1 MPDHLRGGHIRHP
14 LTALLLAV
22 LLALFGCNPDPY
34 PGEEGAILHVG
45 LRLLPKS
52 FDPPSVEEEGSG
64 KVAANVYEGLLTY
77 HPFARPYKLIPA
89 LATDLPT
96 VSEDRLTYT
105 FQLKKGVVFTD
116 DPSLPGGKGREVT
129 AEDFLFAFKR
139 FAHPSTT
146 TKGWWLFDDKIVGL
160 NDWRDTLK
168 KDLTAARAAGESPG
182 PLWGLERE
190 VEGFEVVDRY
200 TIRFHLTKPYPQ
212 FLWVLA
218 MPYTSVYPR
227 EAVEHYGAEF
237 RNHPVGTG
245 PFKLVEYNPV
255 YRAVYVRNPTYRDVY
270 FPDPKNKPAE
280 RWDGWEED
288 EKAGLLVNAGGK
300 IPLLDGMEIRFILEA
315 QPRWLYF
322 KAGYLDFLNPPK
334 DNMDEA
340 IPGGDLSPEMKAQG
354 IRKDP
359 WTELGVV
366 YTCLNTTD
374 EVLSNVDL
382 RRAMALA
389 FDHVWTVKHLYA
401 GQAIVAKSLI
411 PPGVAGFDGDYHP
424 YQADDGH
431 AQIEKAKK
439 LLAKAGYPDGV
450 DPETGRALRLVFESS
465 GSGVTQRHFAQR
477 FVDEMRKIG
486 IQIDVVVNTFPQMVD
501 KMRNQQYQVAGLAW
515 GFDYPDAQNVLQL
528 LYGPNKAPGIGSAN
542 FDDPQFNR
550 WYEEASVLQ
559 DSPERTE
566 LYKRM
571 AHMVA
576 DQVPWITRTHRI
588 RNNLQ
593 HQWLQG
599 FKYTE
604 VTDQYFAY
612 AHVDRALRD
621 ELLAEWNRPTRWPLA
636 VGFLAFIGLLGFSVS
651 QRNRR

>member
-1 MPDHLRGGHIRHP
+1 MTLV
-14 LTALLLAV
+14 A
-22 LLALFGCNPDPY
+22 CNPNPY
-34 PGEEGAILHVG
+34 PGEQGAILHVG

-77 HPFARPYKLIPA
+77 HPFARPYTLIPS
-89 LATDLPT
+89 LAEDLPE

-105 FQLKKGVVFTD
+105 FHLKKGIIFQD
-116 DPSLPGGKGREVT
+116 DPSFPDGKGREVT

-139 FAHPSTT
+139 FAHPSTP
-146 TKGWWLFDDKIVGL
+146 TKGWWLFDDKVVGL
-160 NDWRDTLK
+160 NEWRDQLK
-168 KDLTAARAAGESPG
+168 ADLTKEREAGTTPG
-182 PLWGLERE
+182 PLWGLERD
-190 VEGFEVVDRY
+190 VPGFEVVDRY

-227 EAVEHYGAEF
+227 EAVEFYKDEF

-245 PFKLVEYNPV
+245 PFRLTEFNPV
-255 YRAVYVRNPTYRDVY
+255 YRAVYERNPTYRERY
-270 FPDPKNKPAE
+270 FPDPKNNVAD
-280 RWDGWEED
+280 RWPGWEAD
-288 EKAGLLVNAGGK
+288 EAAGLLVNAGK
-300 IPLLDGMEIRFILEA
+300 KLPMLDGMEMRFILEA

-322 KAGYLDFLNPPK
+322 KSGYLDFLNPPK
-334 DNMDEA
+334 DNIDEA
-340 IPGGDLSPEMKAQG
+340 IPGGDLSPAMVAQG

-374 EVLSNVDL
+374 KVLSNVDL
-382 RRAMALA
+382 RRGIALA
-389 FDHVWTVKHLYA
+389 FDHVWTIDHLYG
-401 GQAIVAKSLI
+401 GQAIIAKSPI

-431 AQIEKAKK
+431 AQIEKAKEF
-439 LLAKAGYPDGV
+439 LAKAGYPGGV
-450 DPETGRALRLVFESS
+450 DPNTGRALRIVFDNS
-465 GSGVTQRHFAQR
+465 GSGVTQRHFADR

-486 IQIDVVVNTFPQMVD
+486 LQVDVVVNTFPQMVD
-501 KMRNQQYQVAGLAW
+501 KMRNQQFQVAGLAW

-542 FDDPQFNR
+542 FDDPEFNR
-550 WYEEASVLQ
+550 LYEEASVLQ
-559 DSPERTE
+559 DSPERSE
-566 LYKRM
+566 LYKQM
-571 AHMVA
+571 AHIAA

-588 RNNLQ
+588 RINLQ
-593 HQWLQG
+593 HQWLEG

-604 VTDQYFAY
+604 VTDQYWTY
-612 AHVDRALRD
+612 VNVDVEKRKALV
-621 ELLAEWNRPTRWPLA
+621 AEWNQPTRWPIV
-636 VGFLAFIGLLGFSVS
+636 VGGLFFVALFGFSVT
-651 QRNRR
+651 QRTRR